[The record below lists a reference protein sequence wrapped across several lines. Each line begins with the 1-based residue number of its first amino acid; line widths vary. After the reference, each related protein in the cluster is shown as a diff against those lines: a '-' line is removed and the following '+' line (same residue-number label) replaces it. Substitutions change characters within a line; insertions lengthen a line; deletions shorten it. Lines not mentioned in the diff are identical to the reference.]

1 MLEVAKKVRFDSRD
15 WWMWPLR
22 VVDLQVIIE
31 QARADFIRAATLGAV
46 DKVSALREATFA
58 SLSIHLGSTHWGE
71 ILRDPGIAARCVWLI
86 STPVVGSEVP
96 TQRRSNSVPFEQFM
110 QALATDADGVIE
122 ACASAVASCG
132 FLRPRAEPGVGIAP
146 QAG

>member
-1 MLEVAKKVRFDSRD
+1 MEVARKVRFDGRE

-22 VVDLQVIIE
+22 VVDLQLIIE

-46 DKVSALREATFA
+46 DKVAALREATFS

-71 ILRDPGIAARCVWLI
+71 ILRDPGMAARCVWLI
-86 STPVVGSEVP
+86 TAPVVGSEVP

-132 FLRPRAEPGVGIAP
+132 FLKPRPGPGVGESAQP
-146 QAG
+146 G